1 MAKLWIPPASALASG
16 SLGPGMSRR
25 RFLQASGLALVAV
38 ACAGNG
44 GAPTEEDGGADGAP
58 EVEFL
63 EPTTAVSGDLTIL
76 LWSHFVPR
84 HDEWFD
90 SFATQW
96 GQEVGVNVT
105 VDHIDVA
112 EVPAR
117 ISSEISAG
125 SGHDLMQYIAPIP
138 QFEPSVID
146 LTDVTQE
153 AENRYGPQ
161 VELCRVSS
169 LNPTTNKY
177 FAYSHSWVPDPG
189 DYRKSLWDS
198 VGLPDG
204 PTTWDDLLEGGAEI
218 KAQQDV
224 QMGIGMSQEID
235 SNMAGRALIWSFGG
249 AVQDENEN
257 VVINSPETVDAAEFM
272 AQLFEQTMTDEVF
285 AWNAASNNEL
295 LIAGQA
301 SYILNSI
308 SAYRTAQTVNPEV
321 ADDIFFVKALEGPV
335 GGFAAQHVMYN
346 WIVPEFSPN
355 PDAAKEFLLNYT
367 HNQARATW
375 ESELYDFPAFPE
387 RVPTLSDWLAD
398 DPFGSNPPDK
408 LSVLQD
414 AESWSKNVGYQ
425 GTASTAIGEVF
436 ATFIVPN
443 MFAAVARGQMSAADA
458 VADAESQIEPIF
470 EQWRSE
476 GLIGGS

>member
-1 MAKLWIPPASALASG
+1 MVRKFWY
-16 SLGPGMSRR
+16 PGMSRR
-25 RFLQASGLALVAV
+25 DFLKASGLTLAAV
-38 ACAGNG
+38 ACGQNG
-44 GAPTEEDGGADGAP
+44 GPVTPPEEAEGAP

-63 EPTTAVSGDLTIL
+63 DPSTQISGDLSIL

-90 SFATQW
+90 AYAQQW
-96 GQEVGVNVT
+96 GEQVGVNVT
-105 VDHIDVA
+105 VDHVDVA
-112 EVPAR
+112 DVPAR

-138 QFEPSVID
+138 QFEPSVVDMSD
-146 LTDVTQE
+146 LVQE
-153 AENRYGPQ
+153 AEGRYGSQ
-161 VELCRVSS
+161 VELCRISS
-169 LNPTTNKY
+169 FNPTTNRF

-189 DYRKSLWDS
+189 DYRKSLWEG
-198 VGLPDG
+198 VGLPNG
-204 PTTWDDLLEGGAEI
+204 PTTWQELLEGGAEI
-218 KAQQDV
+218 KANEGV

-235 SNMAGRALIWSFGG
+235 SNMAARGLMWSFGA

-257 VVINSPETVDAAEFM
+257 VIINSPETVAAVEFM
-272 AQLFEQTMTDEVF
+272 ADLFEQTMTQEVF
-285 AWNAASNNEL
+285 AWTAASNNEL

-308 SAYRTAQTVNPEV
+308 SAYRTAQQANPEV
-321 ADDIFFVKALEGPV
+321 ANDIFFSPALEGPAEGLV
-335 GGFAAQHVMYN
+335 AQHVMFN

-387 RVPTLSDWLAD
+387 RVPQLPDWLNN
-398 DPFGSNPPDK
+398 DPFGSDPPDK
-408 LSVLQD
+408 LSVLAD
-414 AESWSKNVGYQ
+414 AEEWSRNVGFR
-425 GTASTAIGEVF
+425 GPASTAIGEVF

-443 MFAAVARGQMSAADA
+443 MFASVARGRSSAQDA
-458 VADAESQIEPIF
+458 VAQAEAQIKPIF
-470 EQWRSE
+470 EKWRQE
-476 GLIGGS
+476 GLIGGA